1 MTDFGL
7 GDEVTNEDKRQ
18 AAIRWHFGT
27 YYYQPE
33 KPQTADL
40 LTNPPYQT
48 GTDYDAACGSGDWLV
63 EATKAVEGKQ

>member
-7 GDEVTNEDKRQ
+7 GDEVISEEKR
-18 AAIRWHFGT
+18 AAAVRWHFGT

-33 KPQTADL
+33 RPTPADL

-48 GTDYDAACGSGDWLV
+48 GRDYDAACGSGAWIV
-63 EATKAVEGKQ
+63 EATKEAEGEQ

>member
-1 MTDFGL
+1 MTD
-7 GDEVTNEDKRQ
+7 TT
-18 AAIRWHFGT
+18 GT

-33 KPQTADL
+33 KPQPPDL

-48 GTDYDAACGSGDWLV
+48 GRDYDAACGSGDWLV